1 MTSQIGSSIAGWY
14 GSRKICFMHEKLI
27 WCMKQLIN
35 ELKWAKEILG
45 TGTFS
50 NEGLRDSQAWS
61 LEPTYLEWSADSRTW
76 WRVRRTCWRWR
87 PRTAEASRRG
97 RAEGGRRAQ
106 EEVLRPECG
115 AAAAAAKR
123 WKPGLATSPGRKV
136 GGPWRGLW
144 TRAAPSRWGP
154 FSVSPG
160 SSPSARSASSGSSRS
175 RSWRTWNL
183 S

>member
-1 MTSQIGSSIAGWY
+1 MAGHVIVLSW
-14 GSRKICFMHEKLI
+14 
-27 WCMKQLIN
+27 
-35 ELKWAKEILG
+35 LKWAKKSSEQGLFQTRVFAILK
-45 TGTFS
+45 
-50 NEGLRDSQAWS
+50 LA
-61 LEPTYLEWSADSRTW
+61 PTYLGWSADSRTW

-87 PRTAEASRRG
+87 PRTAEAIRRG

-123 WKPGLATSPGRKV
+123 WKPGLATFPGRKV

-154 FSVSPG
+154 FSASPG